1 MLRNDDE
8 LDRLTGELMRKSGT
22 EEPSFNF
29 TESVMQ
35 SVKAVQAPVR
45 EINILK
51 YLWALPILAITIGG
65 GWYLLTLPAFTD
77 RLLKYYDAGIAVSS
91 NVFTF
96 AVQFIQGVKNFTYSP
111 IILIGFI
118 AALSLLLIDFIYSRK
133 KYQL

>member
-22 EEPSFNF
+22 EEPSINF

-51 YLWALPILAITIGG
+51 YFWTLPFIAITIVG
-65 GWYLLTLPAFTD
+65 GWYLFTLSSFTD
-77 RLLKYYDAGIAVSS
+77 RLLKYYDAGIALSS
-91 NVFTF
+91 NVFAF
-96 AVQFIQGVKNFTYSP
+96 SVQFIQGVKNFTYSP
-111 IILIGFI
+111 IILISFI